1 MLLSPVG
8 TAAQVRPAPPAFA
21 HTSGKDAVRGRG
33 LTKACVRIRDGL
45 ARVPVE
51 EGSAAVTVLALRV
64 VLAALAHAPADSAAG
79 QVRGHVEVTA
89 LRVAVTVTSWE
100 RRGVTEIHRGPRK
113 ARAPRPRTKPA
124 SPPPL
129 SSATPPSFYRHTTYT
144 NS

>member
-79 QVRGHVEVTA
+79 QVCGHVEVTA

-113 ARAPRPRTKPA
+113 PRAPRPRTKPA
-124 SPPPL
+124 SPPPWMW
-129 SSATPPSFYRHTTYT
+129 
-144 NS
+144 